1 MKVFINRL
9 ILSTAIIVI
18 IGLFPFL
25 SWGSEYWF
33 EFLCAFLVS
42 IFNSCIGYYLVISS
56 IHKSNSKF
64 YTMVY
69 GGMLVRMSFL
79 LGFALFMILNS
90 YVIAIPFFL
99 SLMIFYVVHQWIE
112 IFGWLQEIPLRKV
125 QVSS

>member
-1 MKVFINRL
+1 MKLFINRL
-9 ILSTAIIVI
+9 ILSTAIIAF

-42 IFNSCIGYYLVISS
+42 ILNSCIGYYLVLSS
-56 IHKSNSKF
+56 LHEPNSKF

-79 LGFALFMILNS
+79 VGFALFMILNNH
-90 YVIAIPFFL
+90 VVAIPFFL
-99 SLMIFYVVHQWIE
+99 SLMMFYVVHQWIE
-112 IFGWLQEIPLRKV
+112 ISGWLQEIPLRKV

>member
-9 ILSTAIIVI
+9 ILSTAIIAF

-33 EFLCAFLVS
+33 EFLCSFLVS
-42 IFNSCIGYYLVISS
+42 ILNSCIGYYLVLSS
-56 IHKSNSKF
+56 MHESDSKF

-79 LGFALFMILNS
+79 IGFALFMILNNH
-90 YVIAIPFFL
+90 VVAIPFFL
-99 SLMIFYVVHQWIE
+99 SLMMFYVVHQWIE
-112 IFGWLQEIPLRKV
+112 ISGWLQEIPLRKV